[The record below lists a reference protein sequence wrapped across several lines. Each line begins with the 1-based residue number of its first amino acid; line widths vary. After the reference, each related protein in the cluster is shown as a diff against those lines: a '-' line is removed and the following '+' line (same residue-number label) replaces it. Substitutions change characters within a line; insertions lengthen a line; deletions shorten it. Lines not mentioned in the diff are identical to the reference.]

1 MADKP
6 EAKEAAEAPPAEI
19 KGPESGSSGGAV
31 AWIPAIAAILLAP
44 VASFAVAQFVLVPK
58 FQKKLAGT
66 AMAAEASA
74 ASTASGE
81 SAPAPSSAKE
91 GGGEGG
97 KGPVSNSY
105 EFANV
110 VVNLSGTMGTRYLK
124 TSFTVTGP
132 EKDMKGTFESNKP
145 RLTDVT
151 LNVLSALSLSELEE
165 PGSKNVLRNKLVTAY
180 NQALGHH
187 AVDQV
192 YFSDFLIQ

>member
-1 MADKP
+1 VADKP
-6 EAKEAAEAPPAEI
+6 EAKEPEADAPPAALTAP
-19 KGPESGSSGGAV
+19 GAGSGGGAM
-31 AWIPAIAAILLAP
+31 AWIPAIAAILIAP
-44 VASFAVAQFVLVPK
+44 VVSFAVAQFVLVPR

-66 AMAAEASA
+66 TVVAEAGS
-74 ASTASGE
+74 S
-81 SAPAPSSAKE
+81 SAPAAESSPAPSGGKE
-91 GGGEGG
+91 GAEG
-97 KGPVSNSY
+97 KGGASNSY
-105 EFANV
+105 DFANV

-132 EKDMKGTFESNKP
+132 EKDMKATFEANKP

-165 PGSKNVLRNKLVTAY
+165 PGSKNVLRGKLVTAY
-180 NQALGHH
+180 NQAIGHH